1 MTTLTKPAHGQPCN
15 GCGVCCKAIPCP
27 IAMEVL
33 DATEGACPALEWD
46 SEAGRYWCGLIR
58 NASQHVPALNGKPW
72 ADPVMREMILE
83 TGAFGRACDSDD

>member
-1 MTTLTKPAHGQPCN
+1 
-15 GCGVCCKAIPCP
+15 
-27 IAMEVL
+27 MEVL
-33 DATEGACPALEWD
+33 DVTEGACPALEWD

-72 ADPVMREMILE
+72 TDAVMREMILE